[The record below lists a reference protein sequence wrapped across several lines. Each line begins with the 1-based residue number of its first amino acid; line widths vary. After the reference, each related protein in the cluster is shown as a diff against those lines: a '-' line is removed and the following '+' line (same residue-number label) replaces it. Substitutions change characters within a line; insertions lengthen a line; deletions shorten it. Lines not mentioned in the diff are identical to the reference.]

1 MQKLPYGKL
10 QALDKLPWAPNEQ
23 KNWNTLLTASSD
35 TPPWLAFTMLA
46 GPGGSL
52 SLQLLHFGIHCSPE
66 PPAGLHPSSGQR
78 APPGNREP
86 WNQVL
91 PCPKPSA
98 GLWSSCSSS
107 TNWVVTPLGWSALG
121 ISVQVTLN
129 TSLLFLGR
137 LSKIQIA
144 LGAETSE
151 VDLCDSVG
159 LLGLIYMGV
168 ALCERSRTA
177 PELPDSHTWTQK
189 PWRGRFLCLHI
200 FFFFNQAIY
209 YSWYQT
215 ARYETYGSNYP
226 DTYDSILAV
235 LVTDNCFYSGEQWSL
250 QKQEKTDVRTICCRW
265 RVVG

>member
-35 TPPWLAFTMLA
+35 TSPWLAFTMLA

-52 SLQLLHFGIHCSPE
+52 SLQLLHFGVHCSPE

-137 LSKIQIA
+137 LSKVQIA

-168 ALCERSRTA
+168 APCERSRTA
-177 PELPDSHTWTQK
+177 PKLPDSHTWNQK
-189 PWRGRFLCLHI
+189 PQTGRFLCLHNL
-200 FFFFNQAIY
+200 FFKPGYLLFLIPD
-209 YSWYQT
+209 SMLWD
-215 ARYETYGSNYP
+215 P

-235 LVTDNCFYSGEQWSL
+235 LVTDNCFYSREQWSL
-250 QKQEKTDVRTICCRW
+250 QKQEKTNVRTICCRW